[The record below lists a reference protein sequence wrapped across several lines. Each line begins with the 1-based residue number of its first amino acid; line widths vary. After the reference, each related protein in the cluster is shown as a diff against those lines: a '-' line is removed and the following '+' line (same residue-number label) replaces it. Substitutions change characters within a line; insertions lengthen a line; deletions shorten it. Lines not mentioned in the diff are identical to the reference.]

1 MISIFSTEAIRKLTI
16 LFNQKPLYDINI
28 LIFSVNS
35 PKATIENSNEDY
47 TDYDNVVDRRTQ
59 SQIINGVNES
69 ADHPSGLDPNY
80 SIHVLHNPYYDG
92 EEQLNGP
99 KSIVQINNLYYGGE

>member
-1 MISIFSTEAIRKLTI
+1 MISIFSTEAI

-59 SQIINGVNES
+59 SQITNSVTES
-69 ADHPSGLDPNY
+69 ANNHSEMDPNY
-80 SIHVLHNPYYDG
+80 SMQVLHNPYYDG

-99 KSIVQINNLYYGGE
+99 KSIVQINNLYYGEE

>member
-1 MISIFSTEAIRKLTI
+1 MVIWFQYSV
-16 LFNQKPLYDINI
+16 QKHIVQLETSLWHKHSN
-28 LIFSVNS
+28 FSVNS